1 MQIMHRW
8 LPLVAV
14 ALLIT
19 SCGYRF
25 GQGAVISQY
34 RTVTVPF
41 VEGDRDGTFTA
52 ALVED
57 ISRSGC
63 LTYHCEGGE
72 LILYVTLLDL
82 YDENVG
88 YRYDRKK
95 ESKENDGDGEEEN
108 GEKEEVLTHS
118 IIPIE
123 TRVHVL
129 AEVTLV
135 EACSGCEV
143 LGPVQLHEFV
153 DFDHDYYFSREGI
166 NVFSLG
172 QVNDIDTAHDDVFK
186 PLSHKLAQKIVD
198 YINAAW

>member
-1 MQIMHRW
+1 MQPVLSR
-8 LPLVAV
+8 LALVAF
-14 ALLIT
+14 ALVVC
-19 SCGYRF
+19 SCGYHF
-25 GQGAVISQY
+25 GQGAIISQY

-63 LTYHCEGGE
+63 LTYRCEGGE
-72 LILYVTLLDL
+72 VILYVTLLDL

-95 ESKENDGDGEEEN
+95 ESKDDGDEHD
-108 GEKEEVLTHS
+108 KEEALTHS

-143 LGPVQLHEFV
+143 LGPVQLREFV